1 MFQNVNDDIFE
12 DNMIN
17 RYMNINR
24 RKKQMFENIRN

>member
-24 RKKQMFENIRN
+24 RKKQMF